1 VPESAPNATNASSD
15 ASSHASI
22 HAARRDALRAQLAE
36 LEADA
41 ALITRL
47 VNVRYLTGYSGSNGA
62 LLLAADGRDVFA
74 TDGRYL
80 IQAAREAPD
89 LPVHEGRAVGPELAG
104 MAAERGIGTLA
115 YESNDVTVDGLAALE
130 AATEKITMVRL
141 GGRVEQLREVK
152 DGAELELLREACAI
166 GDRALADLIAA
177 GGLRAGRT
185 EKEIARD
192 LEWRM
197 FDHGADALSF
207 STIVASGPNS
217 AIPHHSPTDRTV
229 GTGDFVKLDFGAA
242 YRGYH
247 ADMTRTVVVGQP
259 AEWQAELYAFVA
271 EAQRIG
277 LDTVRPGV
285 ESKHVDKVVRD
296 WIRENGHGDLQ
307 HGLGHGVG
315 LEVHELPGL
324 GKTGTSTLAQRMAV
338 TVEPGVY
345 LEGRGGVRIE
355 DTLVVRDGEPDLLTL
370 TTKDLLVL

>member
-1 VPESAPNATNASSD
+1 MPEAAPNAT
-15 ASSHASI
+15 HATL

-36 LEADA
+36 LAADA

-47 VNVRYLTGYSGSNGA
+47 VNVRYLTGFTGSNGA
-62 LLLAADGRDVFA
+62 LLLGADGDDLLA

-80 IQAAREAPD
+80 IQAARQAPD
-89 LPVHEGRAVGPELAG
+89 LPVHEGRAVGAELAG
-104 MAAERGIGTLA
+104 KAAERGTGTLA
-115 YESNDVTVDGLAALE
+115 YESHDVTVDGLVALQAA
-130 AATEKITMVRL
+130 AEKVTLIKL
-141 GGRVEQLREVK
+141 GHRVEQLREVK
-152 DGAELELLREACAI
+152 DDVELELLREACAI

-177 GGLRAGRT
+177 GGLRSGRT

-207 STIVASGPNS
+207 ATIVASGPNS
-217 AIPHHSPTDRTV
+217 AIPHHSPTDRVV
-229 GTGDFVKLDFGAA
+229 GGGEFVKLDFGAA

-247 ADMTRTVVVGQP
+247 SDMTRTVMVGQP
-259 AEWQAELYAFVA
+259 ADWQAELYAFVA
-271 EAQRIG
+271 EAQRVG
-277 LDTVRPGV
+277 LDATRPGV
-285 ESKHVDKVVRD
+285 ESRHVDRIVRD
-296 WIRENGHGDLQ
+296 WIQENGHGELQ

-355 DTLVVRDGEPDLLTL
+355 DTLVVRDGEPDILTL

>member
-1 VPESAPNATNASSD
+1 VPESAPNAT
-15 ASSHASI
+15 
-22 HAARRDALRAQLAE
+22 HAARRDALRAKLAE

-47 VNVRYLTGYSGSNGA
+47 VNVRYLTGYTGSNGA
-62 LLLAADGRDVFA
+62 LLLGADGRDLFA

-80 IQAAREAPD
+80 IQAAHEAPD
-89 LPVHEGRAVGPELAG
+89 LEVHEGRSVGPELAG
-104 MAAERGIGTLA
+104 KAAERGVGTLA
-115 YESNDVTVDGLAALE
+115 YESHDVTVDGLDALQAAAE
-130 AATEKITMVRL
+130 KATLVRL
-141 GGRVEQLREVK
+141 GAKVEQLREVK
-152 DGAELELLREACAI
+152 DDAELELLREACAI

-177 GGLRAGRT
+177 GGLRTGRT

-197 FDHGADALSF
+197 FGHGADALSF

-229 GTGDFVKLDFGAA
+229 GDGEFVKLDFGAA

-247 ADMTRTVVVGQP
+247 SDMTRTVVVGQP
-259 AEWQAELYAFVA
+259 AGWQSELYAFVA

-277 LDTVRPGV
+277 LDATRPGV
-285 ESKHVDKVVRD
+285 ESKDVDKTVRD
-296 WIRENGHGDLQ
+296 WIHENGRGDLQ

-355 DTLVVRDGEPDLLTL
+355 DTLVVRDGEPDILTL

>member
-1 VPESAPNATNASSD
+1 VPESAPNATNASSH
-15 ASSHASI
+15 ASSHAT
-22 HAARRDALRAQLAE
+22 RRDALRAQLAE

-62 LLLAADGRDVFA
+62 LLLAADGRDLFA

-80 IQAAREAPD
+80 IQAAQEAPD
-89 LPVHEGRAVGPELAG
+89 LPVHEGRTVGTELAG
-104 MAAERGIGTLA
+104 KAAERGIGTLA
-115 YESNDVTVDGLAALE
+115 YESNDVSVDGLAAIQ
-130 AATEKITMVRL
+130 AAAEKITLVKL

-152 DGAELELLREACAI
+152 DGVELELLREACAI

-177 GGLRAGRT
+177 GGLRPGRT

-197 FDHGADALSF
+197 FGHGADTLSF

-217 AIPHHSPTDRTV
+217 AIPHHSPTDRVV
-229 GTGDFVKLDFGAA
+229 GTGEFVKLDFGAA

-247 ADMTRTVVVGQP
+247 ADMTRTVVIGQP
-259 AEWQAELYAFVA
+259 ADWQAELYAFVA

-277 LDTVRPGV
+277 LDAARPGV

-296 WIRENGHGDLQ
+296 WIQENGHGDLQ